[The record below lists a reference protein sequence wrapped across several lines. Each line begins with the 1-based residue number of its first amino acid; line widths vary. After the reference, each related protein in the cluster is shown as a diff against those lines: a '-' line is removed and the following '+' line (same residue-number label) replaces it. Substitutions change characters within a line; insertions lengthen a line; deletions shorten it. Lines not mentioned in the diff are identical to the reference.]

1 MILARPDWLKR
12 PETEREAGSS
22 ADPPTKWVP
31 EVGADAELE
40 FGATPQPGAD
50 AHAAAR
56 QLARVGVFW
65 SADGV
70 AGPTESFHS
79 NGRVVAAATWTQA
92 LARYGTIPSIDIF
105 SPLNGIDACRQQ
117 FAGAPGHVYG
127 DENARARFI
136 AESDLPRQF
145 QSVEYDLLHAPLGL
159 DLTQGSYLRSRY
171 CSRIFPVTCA
181 QHGTSYSFDLHSYFI
196 RLLTA
201 QIYPCDAIVCLTA
214 SAREAMRKRLGDVA
228 ERYSRA
234 WDRPAPPLPRLELIP
249 WGVDTQLFAPR
260 DQAVARRELN
270 LPPDRPILLCLGRV
284 RIEDKMDWTPLLLAF
299 DRVSRTVKERP
310 LLVLAGASQ
319 SEYGD
324 QLVAQAGQ
332 MGLRDSV
339 RTFFNL
345 PPASLPSLYAAC
357 DVFISPTD
365 SPSESFG
372 LTIVEA
378 MACGRPVVA
387 SDWDGSRELIVH
399 GETGFRV
406 RTDWTDCLGELDEM
420 APFLAWDQQHL
431 HVGQSVSVD
440 VGQMAGYLIQL
451 LENPGRREAMG
462 RQGRQRVEALYDWPV
477 VIGQWEALWAE
488 LIAIA
493 RSIEQKQPDRLEY
506 LRPHYFQHFSHYASR
521 IINDET
527 PVQLTER
534 GKAQLAGRSSLLLH
548 PRSRGLL
555 HPQYLQAGLT
565 ALKPA
570 GWLGASLPVGKVLE
584 AMNKLHGLSRDRAL
598 MHLMW
603 LAKYDLI
610 TFGEGEP
617 PRNQGSH

>member
-1 MILARPDWLKR
+1 MILPRPGWLKR
-12 PETEREAGSS
+12 PEPEPEELSPLADCLGQQPEER
-22 ADPPTKWVP
+22 P
-31 EVGADAELE
+31 
-40 FGATPQPGAD
+40 
-50 AHAAAR
+50 AAAQSGR
-56 QLARVGVFW
+56 LARAGVFW
-65 SADGV
+65 SAEGV
-70 AGPTESFHS
+70 TGPTESFYGS
-79 NGRVVAAATWTQA
+79 GRIVAAATWTQA
-92 LARYGTIPSIDIF
+92 LARHGTIPSIDIF
-105 SPLNGIDACRQQ
+105 TPLHGMEACRQQ
-117 FAGAPGHVYG
+117 FAGAPAHVYG
-127 DENARARFI
+127 GENARARLI

-145 QSVEYDLLHAPLGL
+145 QAARYDVLHAPLGL
-159 DLTQGSYLRSRY
+159 DLTQGSYLRSRF
-171 CSRIFPVTCA
+171 SRQIFPVTCP
-181 QHGTSYSFDLHSYFI
+181 QYGISYSFDLHSYFI

-201 QIYPCDAIVCLTA
+201 QIYPCDSIVCLT
-214 SAREAMRKRLGDVA
+214 SSSREAMRRKLEDVA

-234 WDRPAPPLPRLELIP
+234 WDRPTPPLPRLDQIP
-249 WGVDTQLFAPR
+249 WGVDTELFAPR
-260 DQAVARRELN
+260 DQAIARRELN
-270 LPPDRPILLCLGRV
+270 LPPDRPIILCLGRV

-299 DRVSRTVKERP
+299 ERVSRTVQDRP
-310 LLVLAGASQ
+310 LLVLAGACL

-357 DVFISPTD
+357 DVFVSPTD

-378 MACGRPVVA
+378 MACGCPVVA
-387 SDWDGSRELIVH
+387 SDWDGYRELIVH

-406 RTDWTDCLGELDEM
+406 RTDWTDCLGELDAM
-420 APFLAWDQQHL
+420 APFLAWEQQHL

-440 VGQMAGYLIQL
+440 VGQMAGCITQL
-451 LENPGRREAMG
+451 LQNPGRREAMG
-462 RQGRQRVEALYDWPV
+462 RRGRQRVEALYDWPV
-477 VIGQWEALWAE
+477 VIRQWEALWTE
-488 LIAIA
+488 LSAIA
-493 RSIEQKQPDRLEY
+493 RSIDQPQPDRLEY
-506 LRPHYFQHFSHYASR
+506 LQPHYFQHFSHYASR

-534 GKAQLAGRSSLLLH
+534 GKTQLAGRGGFFLH
-548 PRSRGLL
+548 PRSRGFL

-584 AMNKLHGLSRDRAL
+584 SMTRLHGLSRDRAL
-598 MHLMW
+598 VHLMW

-610 TFGEGEP
+610 AFGEGEP
-617 PRNQGSH
+617 MRNEGYQ